1 MLRIEFIGNLGQD
14 PDMRY
19 TPSGTAVTNFNVAVN
34 RKYKLGDGT
43 EKEETTW
50 IRVSAFGKL
59 AEITNQYLEKGRQVF
74 IDGKL
79 SPDDNGN
86 PRIWEGSDGQSRA
99 SFEVRADTV
108 KFL

>member
-14 PDMRY
+14 PEMRY

-34 RKYKLGDGT
+34 RKYKLSDGT

-50 IRVSAFGKL
+50 LRVSAFNKL
-59 AEITNQYLEKGRQVF
+59 AEITNEYLKKGRQVF
-74 IDGKL
+74 IEGKL
-79 SPDDNGN
+79 VPDDDGG
-86 PRIWEGSDGQSRA
+86 PRIWQGSDGQSRA
-99 SFEVRADTV
+99 SFEVRADTI

>member
-1 MLRIEFIGNLGQD
+1 MLRVEFIGNLGQD
-14 PDMRY
+14 PEMRY

-59 AEITNQYLEKGRQVF
+59 AEITNEYLEKGRQVF
-74 IDGKL
+74 VEGKL
-79 SPDDNGN
+79 VPDENGA
-86 PRIWEGSDGQSRA
+86 PRIWEGSDGQARA
-99 SFEVRADTV
+99 SFEVRADTI